1 MKSITWLSK
10 NDLSPKLLLG
20 FFVLALFLSLESWI
34 FGPYSDIPMHDVGNG
49 QVPAFYRLAQSF
61 YEYGYNYWY
70 PYHLTGNDQSAT
82 YSLLHLITPFYI
94 FLPIWLAFSSVLVL
108 QHFFGALAMYL
119 FCIKKI
125 NLPKEIACIAAI
137 AYVSPFLVMFGAESH
152 QQWWMNNYFEYRLA
166 WGFAIPL
173 LPLFLLGI
181 DRAATQEKLSNTIF
195 WAIFLGVA
203 LVLTMFFIA
212 FWPYTL
218 LMFAIYSFTLGSG
231 SFLKKVLILTVISTV
246 SGLLQIDHLMAASYI
261 YPESHR
267 QIMDLYA
274 TVDKLTFGGD
284 VTKKLLA
291 QIAKIPRDLYLTFY
305 TFTFLRFPIPSF
317 CIVFILF
324 PYILLSRRGDICKK
338 IIIKTVISFLVF
350 GVVLS
355 FGEILRAALFQMSE
369 KFARLQIYYLWGIG
383 IKFYAVLFYS
393 YAIAILI
400 LWLRKFR
407 IAPAVVITLAL
418 CPIIYATGEYRWKS
432 FIGWIYNGSAY
443 ANYSS
448 PQIASLNCDKPC
460 PPFRVASITGGSPP
474 SIFYPNFVNAYGLE
488 SFDAYEN
495 IFPQRFG
502 QYFLE
507 TIAPNRDAYNAA
519 YIGNFID
526 KKSYE
531 LNVVSSF
538 AFIFGAGD
546 NLSQLVNINLLSLAN
561 VKYIISPRGLN
572 DASLRMVSSPADIA
586 DQELPLIAKVFSKVI
601 IGPLKKISQFF
612 LGGGNYHINLAEQ
625 TLATNFLGKKMYIY
639 ENTQVLPRAFIVY
652 KTRLQD
658 QQNVW
663 RALSHAGLN
672 ELQTTA
678 YIESKEF
685 SLSLGNTLPKKNGI
699 ESIEWKVYAPNHL
712 KMKGMAA
719 ANGIVVLSNSYSKH
733 WKVYVNGKETRA
745 IIVNGAFTGVPV
757 KEGLLEIEM
766 RYLPPFGWGS

>member
-1 MKSITWLSK
+1 M
-10 NDLSPKLLLG
+10 SPKLLLG

-61 YEYGYNYWY
+61 YEYGYHYWY

-82 YSLLHLITPFYI
+82 YSLLHLITPFYV
-94 FLPIWLAFSSVLVL
+94 FLPLWLAFSSVLVL

-119 FCIKKI
+119 FCRKKF
-125 NLPKEIACIAAI
+125 NLPKVSSIIAAI
-137 AYVSPFLVMFGAESH
+137 AYTSPFLVMFGAEAH

-181 DRAATQEKLSNTIF
+181 DRAATQEKLSNAIF
-195 WAIFLGVA
+195 WGIFLGIA

-218 LMFAIYSFTLGSG
+218 LMFVIYSFTLGSG
-231 SFLKKVLILTVISTV
+231 SFLKKVLVLAVITVL
-246 SGLLQIDHLMAASYI
+246 SGLLQIDHLVAASYI

-267 QIMDLYA
+267 QIMDLY
-274 TVDKLTFGGD
+274 FGLPLNLQPFNFELINYFQ
-284 VTKKLLA
+284 TLLKYEPHV
-291 QIAKIPRDLYLTFY
+291 ILPYFY
-305 TFTFLRFPIPSF
+305 QMIYIWFPIPF
-317 CIVFILF
+317 ICIFLILIPALF
-324 PYILLSRRGDICKK
+324 LAAKRSIDKK
-338 IIIKTVISFLVF
+338 IILKALISLLIF
-350 GVVLS
+350 GLILANGQLIRIVL
-355 FGEILRAALFQMSE
+355 FHVSE
-369 KFARLQIYYLWGIG
+369 KFARLNIEYLWGIG
-383 IKFYAVLFYS
+383 LKFYAVIIF
-393 YAIAILI
+393 AFATNIILI
-400 LWLRKFR
+400 WLKKYR
-407 IAPAVVITLAL
+407 IAQVVVIALAL
-418 CPIIYATGEYRWKS
+418 CPIIYATGEYRWKN

-448 PQIASLNCDKPC
+448 PQIAALKCDKPC
-460 PPFRVASITGGSPP
+460 PPFRVASITGGGPP

-502 QYFLE
+502 RYFLE
-507 TIAPNRDAYNAA
+507 TIAPNRDAYNAT

-546 NLSQLVNINLLSLAN
+546 HLSQLVNINLLSLAN
-561 VKYIISPRGLN
+561 VKYIISPRALN
-572 DASLRMVSSPADIA
+572 DTGLRLVSSPTDMV
-586 DQELPLIAKVFSKVI
+586 DQELPWVAEIFRTVI
-601 IGPLKKISQFF
+601 INSLKKISFIF
-612 LGGGNYHINLAEQ
+612 PDDFNYHINLADQ

-652 KTRLQD
+652 KTQVQD

-663 RALSHAGLN
+663 STLARAGLI

-678 YIESKEF
+678 YIESKES
-685 SLSLGNTLPKKNGI
+685 SLSIDNTLPKKHEM
-699 ESIEWKVYAPNHL
+699 ESIEWQVYAPNHL
-712 KMKGMAA
+712 RMKGIAL
-719 ANGIVVLSNSYSKH
+719 ANGIVVLTNSYSNH
-733 WKVYVNGKETRA
+733 WKVYVNGVETKA
-745 IIVNGAFTGVPV
+745 IIVDGAFTGVPV
-757 KEGLLEIEM
+757 KEGLFEIEM